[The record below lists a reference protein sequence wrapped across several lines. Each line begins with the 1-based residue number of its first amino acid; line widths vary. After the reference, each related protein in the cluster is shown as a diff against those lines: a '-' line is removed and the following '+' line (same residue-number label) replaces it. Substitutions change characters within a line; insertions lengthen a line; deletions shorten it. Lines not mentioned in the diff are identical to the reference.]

1 MNTSNPQG
9 GYTASRPPE
18 DLSPPPSSPGPGQ
31 IADTVLADG
40 LDRRIYDPRREP
52 FADEPPPGPLSQV
65 RRHDRRDGG
74 PGADIS
80 RRRWPPPSRGP
91 LPPSDRIPPDLNIFT
106 AHDEVD
112 AWSHEHDA
120 ATTALE
126 DVRHRRADL
135 QIEVMKARMKYRRV
149 ARANPAE
156 RGRRTADDIAAEVD
170 EALANDPSYVALEHA
185 TVELEVQTGRL
196 FRAKDNIARLDGY
209 VRSLPKVS
217 DRP

>member
-1 MNTSNPQG
+1 ME
-9 GYTASRPPE
+9 PE
-18 DLSPPPSSPGPGQ
+18 PDRG
-31 IADTVLADG
+31 IADVVLSGGVDP
-40 LDRRIYDPRREP
+40 RVYDPAREP
-52 FADEPPPGPLSQV
+52 FADGPRPVPVPSG
-65 RRHDRRDGG
+65 RDRRDGG
-74 PGADIS
+74 PGVDVS

-91 LPPSDRIPPDLNIFT
+91 LPPADRIPPDLNIFT

-112 AWSHEHDA
+112 AWAHEHDA

-126 DVRHRRADL
+126 DVRRRRADL
-135 QIEVMKARMKYRRV
+135 QIEVMKARMKYRRI

-170 EALANDPSYVALEHA
+170 EALANNPSFIALEHA

-196 FRAKDNIARLDGY
+196 FRARDNVNRLEAY
-209 VRSLPKVS
+209 VRSLPRVS